1 MLFKFEVFNFFT
13 QALDVNR
20 SFIFRTLDEVPK
32 GRASKI
38 FGRRE
43 MILRKL
49 VIKQYFL
56 EA

>member
-32 GRASKI
+32 GRESEFFWEEGKD
-38 FGRRE
+38 FT
-43 MILRKL
+43 MH
-49 VIKQYFL
+49 
-56 EA
+56 